1 MKLYK
6 IIKLRNAYTACPFIL
21 FPSTIKIVL
30 RREKSDRTPCVY
42 YEVLIYSAAKNK
54 SSKPHFM
61 YWTAQL
67 HNAILL
73 RKSAE
78 IKKWFDPCSCWSKTS
93 LHTKNQVPSSKKG
106 NFGFLGLSKK
116 VRNVC
121 GKGQKSKNE
130 LTHLHVGQKY
140 PFTQEMRSLAQKQSI
155 LT

>member
-1 MKLYK
+1 MLIYCNQFFLHCYWSQNNEVLSINESWNIVNK
-6 IIKLRNAYTACPFIL
+6 IKICMGRYLIYWEHLIGFKIL
-21 FPSTIKIVL
+21 FTVFL
-30 RREKSDRTPCVY
+30 
-42 YEVLIYSAAKNK
+42 YSAAKNK
-54 SSKPHFM
+54 SSKPHFI

-67 HNAILL
+67 HNTILL

-121 GKGQKSKNE
+121 GKGQKSKNG
-130 LTHLHVGQKY
+130 LTHLHVG
-140 PFTQEMRSLAQKQSI
+140 
-155 LT
+155 

>member
-1 MKLYK
+1 MSK
-6 IIKLRNAYTACPFIL
+6 R
-21 FPSTIKIVL
+21 
-30 RREKSDRTPCVY
+30 
-42 YEVLIYSAAKNK
+42 AK
-54 SSKPHFM
+54 
-61 YWTAQL
+61 
-67 HNAILL
+67 
-73 RKSAE
+73 
-78 IKKWFDPCSCWSKTS
+78 IKKRVDPSSFWSKTS
-93 LHTKNQVPSSKKG
+93 IHTKNQVPSSKKG